1 MPQWVSA
8 GVDEYARRLR
18 SWRLELIEVAT
29 AGAGPEAECAGLLR
43 RVPADWHTTALDRR
57 GQTLDTAALAARLQ
71 ALIHQGQDLAILIG
85 GADGLARPCLARCDE
100 SWSLS
105 ALTFAHPLVR
115 VILAEQ
121 LYRAWTILNRHP
133 YHRD

>member
-1 MPQWVSA
+1 MPQWVST
-8 GVDEYARRLR
+8 GVDEYVRRLP
-18 SWRLELIEVAT
+18 SWRLEWVEVAT
-29 AGAGPEAECAGLLR
+29 AGAGAEAECAGLLR
-43 RVPADWHTTALDRR
+43 KVPADWHTTALDRCGR
-57 GQTLDTAALAARLQ
+57 SLDTAALAARLQ
-71 ALIHQGQDLAILIG
+71 VLIHQGQDLAILIG
-85 GADGLARPCLARCDE
+85 GADGLARSCLARCDE